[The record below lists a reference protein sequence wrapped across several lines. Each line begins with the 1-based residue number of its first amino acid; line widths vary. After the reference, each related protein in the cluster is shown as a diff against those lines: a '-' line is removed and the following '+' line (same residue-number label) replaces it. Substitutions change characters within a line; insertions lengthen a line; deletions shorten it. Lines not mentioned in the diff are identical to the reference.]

1 MFSFGISFLFRG
13 VLLLF
18 NDWAIGFTN
27 AYLMFALAFGQLST
41 KVFALQWIFAFV
53 IAGILTV
60 WSFIALVVGGVRG
73 F

>member
-1 MFSFGISFLFRG
+1 MFSFGISFLFQG

-41 KVFALQWIFAFV
+41 KVFALQWI
-53 IAGILTV
+53 LPLLL
-60 WSFIALVVGGVRG
+60 LV